1 MSEPGHP
8 KKLIDEGVHT
18 LKKSIRTTLLLCIA
32 SMMIVLSAC
41 GTNSGDGQGSKG
53 SGGSG
58 SGGTG
63 GVIKIG
69 MVADLTGKSA
79 LTGEFK
85 KRGAQIALDEI
96 NANGGINGKTIE
108 LVIED
113 DRGTNDGTVSSFQ
126 KIVSNPDVI
135 AVLGPITSTN
145 AKSISDIAKKTGIP
159 VLIGGTNVGLT
170 TELKNPW
177 FFRIRPHDG
186 YSAQTIADFT
196 ADKKGHQK
204 IAIIYDTDAFGTA
217 GKDMLISEYKK
228 KGITPTTVEGIT
240 AGTKDFTPTL
250 ESIRKS
256 GAEAINTMMT
266 ASADVAQLVIQMR
279 QLGINTDL
287 VGSSSAAQTTT
298 VKLAGDK
305 LNGIYGANDFALDQS
320 EEAKQFVDK
329 FQKKYNELP
338 DLYTGWVYDSLHIL
352 AKIIKDKGTDPEQM
366 RQGILALKG
375 FKGVEGEYNFDENG
389 DGLHQYSI
397 VKVENG
403 NFVTQK

>member
-1 MSEPGHP
+1 
-8 KKLIDEGVHT
+8 
-18 LKKSIRTTLLLCIA
+18 LKKSTRAWMVMSVIA
-32 SMMIVLSAC
+32 IMLFVSAC
-41 GTNSGDGQGSKG
+41 GSKGADGQGG
-53 SGGSG
+53 TATSGGSAA
-58 SGGTG
+58 GGKG

-85 KRGAQIALDEI
+85 KRGAEIAIEEI
-96 NANGGINGKTIE
+96 NANGGIDGKKMEI
-108 LVIED
+108 VIED
-113 DRGTNDGTVSSFQ
+113 DHGTNDGTVSAFQ
-126 KIVSNPDVI
+126 KIISNPEVI

-145 AKSISDIAKKTGIP
+145 AKSINDITKKTGIP
-159 VLIGGTNVGLT
+159 VMIGGTNVDLT
-170 TELKNPW
+170 TGLKNQW
-177 FFRIRPHDG
+177 FFRMRPHDG
-186 YSAQTIADFT
+186 FSAKTIVDFT
-196 ADKKGHQK
+196 TDKLGHK
-204 IAIIYDTDAFGTA
+204 KVAIIYDTDAFGTA
-217 GKDMLISEYKK
+217 GKDMVITEYKN

-250 ESIRKS
+250 ENIRKS
-256 GAEAINTMMT
+256 GADAINTMMT
-266 ASADVAQLVIQMR
+266 GSADVAQLVIQMR
-279 QLGINTDL
+279 QLGIQADL

-338 DLYTGWVYDSLHIL
+338 DLYTGWVYDSLHLL
-352 AKIIKDKGTDPEQM
+352 AKVIKDKGTTDPNKLRE
-366 RQGILALKG
+366 GILGIKG
-375 FKGVEGEYNFDENG
+375 FKGVEGEYNFDANG

-403 NFVTQK
+403 TFVTQK